1 MFNFQ
6 GKTVVITGAS
16 GGIAVS
22 CIEKL
27 YQAGAQLLLT
37 DIQLPALQQLAA
49 RLDPSAQRILT
60 LAQDVADSAQAD
72 AVMQVAAERFGGI
85 DILIPCAGLYRAC
98 ALKEMSDQ
106 EWSKVTAVN
115 LDGVFYSIRAAI
127 PYLHQGGA
135 IVNVTSM
142 AGHKG
147 SYHHGHYAASKGA
160 VLNLTRTLAMELAP
174 HIRVNNVSP
183 GLIDTPMIQALMQ
196 EKGEQLLAQT
206 PLHRL
211 GRADEVAD
219 AILYLASDFAS
230 FITGET
236 LHVNGGLYI
245 AS

>member
-6 GKTVVITGAS
+6 GKTVLITGAS

-22 CIEKL
+22 CIKKL
-27 YQAGAQLLLT
+27 YAYGAQLVLT
-37 DIQLPALQQLAA
+37 DLNLEALKTFAA
-49 RLDPSAQRILT
+49 ELDPTGERVLA
-60 LAQDVADSAQAD
+60 LAQDVSDSQQAID
-72 AVMQVAAERFGGI
+72 VVNATVERFGGI
-85 DILIPCAGLYRAC
+85 DVLIPCAGLYLER
-98 ALKEMSDQ
+98 ALKDISDT

-115 LDGVFYSIRAAI
+115 LDGVFYTIRAAI
-127 PYLHQGGA
+127 PHLREGGS
-135 IVNVTSM
+135 IVNVASM

-147 SYHHGHYAASKGA
+147 SLNHAHYAASKGA
-160 VLNLTRTLAMELAP
+160 VLNLTRTLALELAP

-183 GLIDTPMIQALMQ
+183 GLIDTPMIRQLMQ
-196 EKGEQLLAQT
+196 EKGDALLQQT

-211 GRADEVAD
+211 GSSDEVAD
-219 AILYLASDFAS
+219 AVLYLASDFAS

>member
-6 GKTVVITGAS
+6 GKTVLITGAS
-16 GGIAVS
+16 GGIAIS
-22 CIEKL
+22 CIKKL
-27 YQAGAQLLLT
+27 YNAGAQLVLSDLN
-37 DIQLPALQQLAA
+37 LEALEKFASE
-49 RLDPSAQRILT
+49 LDPTGQRILA
-60 LAQDVADSAQAD
+60 LAQDVSNSQQAND
-72 AVMQVAAERFGGI
+72 VVAAAVARFGGI
-85 DILIPCAGLYRAC
+85 DILIPCAGLYLEC
-98 ALKEMSDQ
+98 ALKDMSDQ
-106 EWSKVTAVN
+106 EWLKVTAVN
-115 LDGVFYSIRAAI
+115 LDGVFYTIRAAI
-127 PYLHQGGA
+127 PYLRSGGA

-147 SYHHGHYAASKGA
+147 SLNHGHYAASKGA

-174 HIRVNNVSP
+174 NIRVNNVSP
-183 GLIDTPMIQALMQ
+183 GLIDTPMIRQLMA
-196 EKGEQLLAQT
+196 EKGEKLLDQT

-211 GRADEVAD
+211 GHSDEVAD

>member
-6 GKTVVITGAS
+6 GKTVLITGAS

-22 CIEKL
+22 CIQKL
-27 YQAGAQLLLT
+27 YAAGAQLVLSDLN
-37 DIQLPALQQLAA
+37 LEALQKFSAQ
-49 RLDPSAQRILT
+49 LDPSGERVLA
-60 LAQDVADSAQAD
+60 LAQDVSDSAQAV
-72 AVMQVAAERFGGI
+72 AVVNAAVERFGGI
-85 DILIPCAGLYRAC
+85 DILIPCAGLYLERP
-98 ALKEMSDQ
+98 LKDISDQ

-115 LDGVFYSIRAAI
+115 LDGVFYTIRAAI
-127 PYLHQGGA
+127 PHLRTGAA
-135 IVNVTSM
+135 IVNVASM

-147 SYHHGHYAASKGA
+147 SLNHAHYAASKGA
-160 VLNLTRTLAMELAP
+160 VLNLTRTLALELAP

-183 GLIDTPMIQALMQ
+183 GLIDTPMIRQLMQ
-196 EKGEQLLAQT
+196 EKGDGLLQQT

-211 GRADEVAD
+211 GSADEVAD
-219 AILYLASDFAS
+219 AVLYLASDFAS